1 MLDLLKLKTFQAVA
15 ATKNFT
21 RAAAELG
28 YSQSSV
34 TTHVQALERELG
46 ALLFDRL
53 SPRRLVLTDVGRRML
68 DYSARLLALA
78 DEAKAAVHSQT
89 TPSGP
94 LSVSAPEALLV
105 YRLPDVLR
113 RFQNLHPHVQLTL
126 TSHSDCQ
133 SQIDAVLDGVL
144 DLAFVVDERLL
155 SGQLTARPLGTEE
168 IVMVASP
175 DYHFVNPS
183 GDSLANLMEE
193 RVLLPGES
201 CPFRQLFERALD
213 AVHIRLRNTL
223 TLASIEATK
232 KCAVAGMGMA
242 VMPKMAV
249 ALELESGR
257 LAPAPWPGL
266 GFPACVQMIRHRK
279 RSASGALKALWDLA
293 EQSF

>member
-1 MLDLLKLKTFQAVA
+1 MANVERARSNREHENRKRFCVLDLLKLKTFQAVA

-113 RFQNLHPHVQLTL
+113 RFQTLHPHVQLT
-126 TSHSDCQ
+126 
-133 SQIDAVLDGVL
+133 
-144 DLAFVVDERLL
+144 
-155 SGQLTARPLGTEE
+155 
-168 IVMVASP
+168 
-175 DYHFVNPS
+175 
-183 GDSLANLMEE
+183 
-193 RVLLPGES
+193 
-201 CPFRQLFERALD
+201 
-213 AVHIRLRNTL
+213 
-223 TLASIEATK
+223 
-232 KCAVAGMGMA
+232 
-242 VMPKMAV
+242 
-249 ALELESGR
+249 
-257 LAPAPWPGL
+257 
-266 GFPACVQMIRHRK
+266 
-279 RSASGALKALWDLA
+279 
-293 EQSF
+293 